1 MLVTGIEILKKAR
14 EEGYGVGAFNTNNM
28 EITQAILEA
37 SEEERS
43 PVILAFSEGAL
54 RYGGEYLVSMAREMA
69 RNVRIPVALHLD
81 HGSSYESVLR
91 ALRFGFTSVMIDKSE
106 EDFETNVRET
116 RRVVEAAHAVG
127 VSVEAEIGKLAG
139 VEEHVAVDEKDALLT
154 NPREA
159 QIFVE
164 KTKVDYLAVAI
175 GTSHGPYKGKG
186 RPFIDHERL
195 KRIAELLPGLP
206 LVLHGASGVP
216 AELVEKINRYGGRIE
231 GAQGIHP
238 DDIRQAIKEGISKIN
253 TDTDLRLAFTAAV
266 REVLYTDP
274 RVYDPRKILG
284 PAREAMKQVVR
295 DRIRLFGSAR
305 KA

>member
-14 EEGYGVGAFNTNNM
+14 KEGYGVGAFNTNNM
-28 EITQAILEA
+28 EITQAIVEA
-37 SEEERS
+37 SEEMNS
-43 PVILAFSEGAL
+43 PLILAFSEGAL
-54 RYGGEYLVSMAREMA
+54 KYGGEYLVSMAREVA
-69 RNVRIPVALHLD
+69 KTARIPVALHLD

-91 ALRFGFTSVMIDKSE
+91 ALRLGFTSVMIDKSG

-116 RRVVEAAHAVG
+116 KRVVEAAHAVG
-127 VSVEAEIGKLAG
+127 VSVEAEIGKLAV

-154 NPREA
+154 NPEEA
-159 QIFVE
+159 KLFVE
-164 KTKVDYLAVAI
+164 KTGVDYLAVAI
-175 GTSHGPYKGKG
+175 GTAHGPYKGKG

-195 KRIAELLPGLP
+195 KRIAELLPDVP

-216 AELVEKINRYGGRIE
+216 KELVEKINKYGGQIE

-238 DDIRQAIKEGISKIN
+238 DDIRLAIKEGISKIN

-266 REVLYTDP
+266 REVLYTNP
-274 RVYDPRKILG
+274 KVYDPRKILG
-284 PAREAMKQVVR
+284 PAREEMKRVVK
-295 DRIRLFGSAR
+295 DRIELFGSAG